1 MPMILRSN
9 GFLFVIYP
17 NDHEPP
23 HVHIFRAGAEL
34 IIDLA
39 IKGDEPVIRDVY
51 RMKNREIAIAMAI
64 VRANNDLFL
73 KCWRKICP

>member
-1 MPMILRSN
+1 MPTILRSN

-23 HVHIFRAGAEL
+23 HVHVVRSGAEMMINL
-34 IIDLA
+34 GIE
-39 IKGDEPVIRDVY
+39 GGEPVIRDVY
-51 RMKNREIAIAMAI
+51 RMRNREIAIAMTV

-73 KCWRKICP
+73 KRWKELCP